1 MRALAGKEVRPH
13 YHNSSGIIRMK
24 SQNLGVPRLV
34 LRPSLFNSWRA
45 GCWGGNGDVAGAAP
59 TGVAPAAF
67 E

>member
-1 MRALAGKEVRPH
+1 MRALAGKAVQP
-13 YHNSSGIIRMK
+13 YYCNSFGISRTK

-34 LRPSLFNSWRA
+34 LRASLSNPLRA
-45 GCWGGNGDVAGAAP
+45 GCWVENGDVAGAAP